1 MGLFSSSAKETVIN
15 KALQQLLGN
24 NDGMI
29 GAEDGEV
36 VISGVS
42 GTVKLPVPPESYEVA
57 VSSLHQKVNIQSL
70 GELNMIGKTGLKT
83 ISFTTFL
90 PNQDYIFA
98 NAVDTAEY
106 IKNIEELR
114 TSTSAC
120 HLLIGGT
127 TVDFDVT
134 IDSFTYSE
142 SGGGGDITISLTFS
156 EYKKINEVDKSLVD
170 EKTGLNQRNT
180 TALKKVAANLQYKKH
195 DTPLTFLNRALS
207 KTNAKGLD
215 EKQTKYLNYGKSLVK
230 SASGTGLSFNIG
242 DTIDFKR
249 NKNNTLSAIIRN
261 KALELKEDKQVF
273 NSERKDS

>member
-1 MGLFSSSAKETVIN
+1 MSIFSSSTKETMIN
-15 KALQQLLGN
+15 KALQYLLGN
-24 NDGMI
+24 NDGTV

-70 GELNMIGKTGLKT
+70 GELNMLGKTGLRT

-90 PNQDYIFA
+90 PNQDYTFA

-106 IKNIEELR
+106 IKNIESLR
-114 TSTSAC
+114 TATSPC

-142 SGGGGDITISLTFS
+142 SGGGGDITIALSFS
-156 EYKKINEVDKSLVD
+156 EYKKINEVDKSVVD

-180 TALKKVAANLQYKKH
+180 TALNKVATNLQYRKH

-215 EKQTKYLNYGKSLVK
+215 ENQAKYLSYGKSLVK
-230 SASGTGLSFNIG
+230 SASGTGVSFNIG
-242 DTIDFKR
+242 DTINFKR
-249 NKNNTLSAIIRN
+249 NKNNTLSAVVNN
-261 KALELKEDKQVF
+261 KELALKEDKQVF
-273 NSERKDS
+273 NSDRRG